1 VGDHRPDGL
10 GRADGFTL
18 VELVVILVVI
28 GIIAVVAIPR
38 MFQRQDFD
46 HQASYDR
53 AMAIVRYAQKVAIAQ
68 RTIVIVQV
76 SSNTLSACTSSG
88 STGASC
94 VPVIDPLT
102 GGALSFQPTSPV
114 TFTMPSFAFNANGS
128 PGTVPITG
136 RVAAPGAADR
146 TFTIEAETGHV
157 HP

>member
-1 VGDHRPDGL
+1 MVRARRSPGS
-10 GRADGFTL
+10 GRATGFTL
-18 VELVVILVVI
+18 VELVVILVVL
-28 GIIAVVAIPR
+28 GILAVVAIPR

-68 RTIVIVQV
+68 RAIVIVQV

-88 STGASC
+88 STAPC
-94 VPVIDPLT
+94 TPVIDPLT
-102 GGALSFQPTSPV
+102 GGPLSFQPTSPV
-114 TFTMPSFAFNANGS
+114 TFAMTSFAFNANGS
-128 PGTVPITG
+128 PGAQPITG
-136 RVAAPGAADR
+136 RVSAPGAGDR